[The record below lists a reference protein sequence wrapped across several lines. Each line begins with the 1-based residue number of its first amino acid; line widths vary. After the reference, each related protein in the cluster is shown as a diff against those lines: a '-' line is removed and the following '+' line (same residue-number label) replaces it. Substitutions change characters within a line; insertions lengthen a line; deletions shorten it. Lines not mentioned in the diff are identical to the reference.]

1 MRGGYS
7 LFPRFLYH
15 SFHPCLPSRSR
26 SPRSRKLVD
35 ERREWSEERWWKK
48 QGGEGEKGREKG
60 WISICGR
67 SKTESKWG
75 GLLWRH
81 QRTVRKK
88 SFFIFFWNF
97 FLAAQRIH
105 LSLFS
110 SSYCLLNRSARPL
123 KGSRRPRTREMI
135 FRFSREERFRATFYD
150 IFCGY
155 CRWREIFFFKRKT
168 KFKVLVAFERFS
180 MECKESMWNELNI
193 VELRGEI
200 VKVRYSCT
208 WFH

>member
-88 SFFIFFWNF
+88 SFFIFFGIF
-97 FLAAQRIH
+97 FSAQRIH

-123 KGSRRPRTREMI
+123 KGSRRPRTRGMI

-155 CRWREIFFFKRKT
+155 CRWREIFFFFLSVKRNL
-168 KFKVLVAFERFS
+168 KFLLRSKDFQ
-180 MECKESMWNELNI
+180 WN
-193 VELRGEI
+193 
-200 VKVRYSCT
+200 VKNRCGT
-208 WFH
+208 N